1 MFQSSE
7 SNVRCLDL
15 RRVLGMMTGSSRR
28 KKEDKKD
35 GTSAIKVESRD
46 KEKSVD
52 CGASWST
59 TARGDFSL
67 VAPFRK

>member
-1 MFQSSE
+1 
-7 SNVRCLDL
+7 
-15 RRVLGMMTGSSRR
+15 MMTGSSRR

-35 GTSAIKVESRD
+35 GTSAIKVESKD